1 MKYADSP
8 NFLTVHII
16 VAICQSTRDQLFIER
31 YEYKQLSVF

>member
-16 VAICQSTRDQLFIER
+16 AAICQSTRDQLIIKR
-31 YEYKQLSVF
+31 YEYKQLKMF